1 MQMFKGWVQAY
12 DPQTGKGLIAPE
24 EWGEVVA
31 VYLLSSGGRLLS
43 QGQRVAFQKIHRPDG
58 VYACEIK
65 LICV

>member
-31 VYLLSSGGRLLS
+31 VDLLSSGGRLLS

>member
-1 MQMFKGWVQAY
+1 MQVFKGWVQAY

-31 VYLLSSGGRLLS
+31 VDLLSSGGRLLS
-43 QGQRVAFQKIHRPDG
+43 QGQRVAFQKIQRPDG